1 MKKEWLVKTLAL
13 SIIVL
18 FIGVVIA
25 PCISAVD
32 KEKDKN
38 NKLKDSNEIKI
49 TNDYE
54 EIITFINGWAKI
66 NWIERRGLFHGE
78 VNLTQGDYSRTLI
91 YLSGFRSSENGI
103 EYYNVSVVDG
113 FVYAYHFVG
122 LNTPSLFLEPP
133 PVVWGITFGN
143 IEWNGVI

>member
-1 MKKEWLVKTLAL
+1 MKKEWFIKTLAL

-54 EIITFINGWAKI
+54 EIITFIIGFAKI
-66 NWIERRGLFHGE
+66 NWIERRGLFLGE

-91 YLSGFRSSENGI
+91 YLSGFKRSENGI
-103 EYYNVSVVDG
+103 KHYNVSVVDG
-113 FVYAYHFVG
+113 FVYVYHFIV
-122 LNTPSLFLEPP
+122 LNTPSLFLETP
-133 PVVWGITFGN
+133 PVVWRITLV
-143 IEWNGVI
+143 ILNGTV